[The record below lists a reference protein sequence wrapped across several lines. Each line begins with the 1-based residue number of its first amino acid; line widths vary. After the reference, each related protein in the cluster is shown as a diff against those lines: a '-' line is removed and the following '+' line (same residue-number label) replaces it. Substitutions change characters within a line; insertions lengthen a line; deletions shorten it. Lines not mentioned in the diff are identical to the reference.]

1 MRGLSRFVDGL
12 PTAIPEN
19 VPSGKNLVP
28 QGPTPYR
35 TAATNQYSLSAQALP
50 AGSEAAYLQFWKTWW
65 SENQAALAPPA
76 Q

>member
-1 MRGLSRFVDGL
+1 
-12 PTAIPEN
+12 
-19 VPSGKNLVP
+19 LVP

-65 SENQAALAPPA
+65 SEHQAALAPPA